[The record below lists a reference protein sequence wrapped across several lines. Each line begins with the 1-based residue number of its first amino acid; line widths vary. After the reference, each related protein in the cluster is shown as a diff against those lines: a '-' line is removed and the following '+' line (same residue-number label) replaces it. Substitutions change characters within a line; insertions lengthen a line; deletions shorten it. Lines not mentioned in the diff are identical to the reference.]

1 MVAHRVRDEGVAGSN
16 PATPTKEILAIS
28 GINTRPAE
36 ARRHYRDSYWDR
48 NLIVTAS
55 PPDALERTGGI
66 KRRSDAILD
75 APRAPATI
83 STRTRQSACPS
94 SW

>member
-1 MVAHRVRDEGVAGSN
+1 
-16 PATPTKEILAIS
+16 
-28 GINTRPAE
+28 
-36 ARRHYRDSYWDR
+36 
-48 NLIVTAS
+48 LIVTAS